1 MSAHGCA
8 PHAYLAANY
17 HRLQRRLTH
26 HLGCP
31 ELARE
36 SLHDAWLR
44 LVEKDAEQSE
54 RTAPPAQNAEA
65 YVYRVACN
73 AAIDRLRGNRSRQY
87 DSDAEMEVEQ
97 IADQSPGPDVIADA
111 RCGLQAMSRAM
122 QQLPR
127 LHSAVL
133 LALRVDELPR
143 QEVAKRYGLSLRGVD
158 TALRKA
164 LMACHVAGH

>member
-1 MSAHGCA
+1 MSAHSST
-8 PHAYLAANY
+8 PHVYLAANY
-17 HRLQRRLTH
+17 QRLQRRLTH

-44 LVEKDAEQSE
+44 LVEQESEQPVQSM
-54 RTAPPAQNAEA
+54 QNAEA

-73 AAIDRLRGNRSRQY
+73 AAIDRLRGNRTRQY
-87 DSDAEMEVEQ
+87 DSDAEAELEQ
-97 IADQSPGPDVIADA
+97 IADQSPGPDVIAEA
-111 RCGLQAMSRAM
+111 RRGLQAMSRAM
-122 QQLPR
+122 QRLPR

-143 QEVAKRYGLSLRGVD
+143 QEVAQRYGLSLRGVD